1 MSETM
6 NLATA
11 LEFAI
16 TTEQQG
22 ALFYDAMSKKHTD
35 NPELAQLF
43 SILARDEEVH
53 EFQFK
58 KLRKELPAGDGQTLS
73 EADADYLEALAYT
86 RFFSGEREPVQVAEM
101 MSVQDGLRRAYQLE
115 QAAILFYTSL
125 EDSLGASD
133 VLDTIIATEK
143 QHLMKVMQY
152 MITGAKMRG
161 LLDDY

>member
-22 ALFYDAMSKKHTD
+22 AVFYDVMSKKYAD
-35 NPELAQLF
+35 NPEMAELF
-43 SILARDEEVH
+43 TVLARDEEVH

-58 KLRKELPAGDGQTLS
+58 KLRKELPSGDEQGLS
-73 EADADYLEALAYT
+73 GVDADYLEALAYT
-86 RFFSGEREPVQVAEM
+86 RFFSGEREPAQVAEM

-125 EDSLGASD
+125 KDSLGDSA
-133 VLDTIIATEK
+133 VLDAIISTEK